1 MAKLT
6 RKKTILVKNE
16 TSYGSDASP
25 TGGANAI
32 LVRDIEITPLESD
45 TVDRELIRSYL
56 GNFETLLGSQR
67 AMVSFTCELVG
78 SGAAGTSPAYG
89 VALEACAM
97 AVTTVSATSNTYA
110 PISDASSMKSV
121 TIYVNMDGVNHAI
134 TGARGTFT
142 INCEL
147 NEIPTI
153 TFEFTGKHNNPA
165 DVTLP
170 TCTYANQA
178 DPLLFKNGNTSS
190 FQFYGYAG
198 ALQSWEL
205 DMANEVI
212 FRELVGGTKSIDI
225 VDRKPS
231 GTLTVEAVAMGGSG
245 HNFFADATGGS
256 TGTNKLTHGTTAGNK
271 IEISCPT
278 SDVGAPSYTDT
289 DGIQMLELPYVAV
302 PNSGNDEVSIKFF

>member
-16 TSYGSDASP
+16 SSYGVDASP

-32 LVRDIEITPLESD
+32 LVRDLEITPLESD
-45 TVDRELIRSYL
+45 TVDRELIRGFL
-56 GNFETLLGSQR
+56 GNFETLLSNQR
-67 AMVSFTCELVG
+67 ATVTFTCELVG

-89 VALEACAM
+89 VALEACSM

-110 PISDASSMKSV
+110 PISDPSSMKSV

-134 TGARGTFT
+134 TGCRGTFT

-153 TFEFTGKHNNPA
+153 TFEMTGKFNNPA

-170 TCTYANQA
+170 NCTYANQA
-178 DPLLFKNGNTSS
+178 DPILFKNGNTSA
-190 FQFYGYAG
+190 FQFYGFAG

-212 FRELVGGTKSIDI
+212 FRELVGGTKTIDI

-231 GTLTVEAVAMGGSG
+231 GTLTVEAVAVGGSG
-245 HNFFADATGGS
+245 HNFFTDATSGN
-256 TGTNKLTHGTTAGNK
+256 TGTNKLTHGTVAGNK
-271 IEISCPT
+271 VEISCPT

>member
-1 MAKLT
+1 M
-6 RKKTILVKNE
+6 VKNE
-16 TSYGSDASP
+16 TSYGVDASP
-25 TGGANAI
+25 TGGSNAI
-32 LVRDIEITPLESD
+32 LVRDIELTPLESD

-56 GNFETLLGSQR
+56 GNFETLLGNQR

-97 AVTTVSATSNTYA
+97 AVTTASGTSNTYA

-153 TFEFTGKHNNPA
+153 TFEFTGKYNNPA

-170 TCTYANQA
+170 SCTYANQA
-178 DPLLFKNGNTSS
+178 DP
-190 FQFYGYAG
+190 
-198 ALQSWEL
+198 
-205 DMANEVI
+205 
-212 FRELVGGTKSIDI
+212 
-225 VDRKPS
+225 
-231 GTLTVEAVAMGGSG
+231 
-245 HNFFADATGGS
+245 
-256 TGTNKLTHGTTAGNK
+256 
-271 IEISCPT
+271 
-278 SDVGAPSYTDT
+278 
-289 DGIQMLELPYVAV
+289 
-302 PNSGNDEVSIKFF
+302 